1 MRVKTRSIPGDLTGK
16 VDGLV
21 LYRNKHSNKLFA
33 RKPGVFVDHP
43 GQKPFKNAQQA
54 IYVLQPSGAFKQNLR
69 DYLIAYNSLPDN
81 EGREAHSWNNL
92 YNKLMFAM
100 QRQLGIPLATL
111 THQMI
116 TDLNLPCR
124 RVKAAV
130 EAGLLPLV
138 KGYERFGDEM

>member
-81 EGREAHSWNNL
+81 EGREAHAWNNL

>member
-33 RKPGVFVDHP
+33 RKPGVFINHP
-43 GQKPFKNAQQA
+43 GQKPFKDAQQA
-54 IYVLQPSGAFKQNLR
+54 IYALQPSEAFQQNLR
-69 DYLIAYNSLPDN
+69 DYLIAYNNLPDN
-81 EGREAHSWNNL
+81 EGHEAHAWNNL
-92 YNKLMFAM
+92 YNKMMFAM
-100 QRQLGIPLATL
+100 QRQMGIPLATL
-111 THQMI
+111 TRQMI

-124 RVKAAV
+124 SVKAAV